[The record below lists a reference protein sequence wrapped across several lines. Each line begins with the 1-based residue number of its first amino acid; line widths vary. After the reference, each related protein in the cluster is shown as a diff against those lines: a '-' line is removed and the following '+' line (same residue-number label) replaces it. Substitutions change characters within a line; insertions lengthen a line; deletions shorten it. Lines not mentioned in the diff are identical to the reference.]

1 MAGAARNQ
9 GPKGSVKQGKELIN
23 YDEIMAKAAQEG
35 AAREANSGG
44 GAFVSIKGGIL
55 AFQDAAMPNNEMAV
69 VVLDFIH
76 ENIHYPGKYGDGEP
90 SGPDCFAFA
99 RQESDLAPHQAVL
112 DAGTQQSESCSGCPL
127 NEWGSAETGKGKGCR
142 NTRRLALIPAGSF
155 SKDGRFEWPD
165 DPDHFASA
173 ELAYF
178 KLPVTSVKG
187 WAGYVKQLAAT
198 HNRPTHGFVTK
209 IKVVPDQKT
218 MFRVLF
224 EAVEK
229 VPNELMEAVVARHE
243 QAKAVIEFP
252 YSVSEAVPAPAPKK
266 APARQAAPPARRPA
280 PVPARRPAPVPARSR
295 AKPTKKF

>member
-1 MAGAARNQ
+1 MAARNQ
-9 GPKGSVKQGKELIN
+9 APKAKAPAGKGLIN
-23 YDEIMAKAAQEG
+23 WDEQMAAAAQEG
-35 AAREANSGG
+35 VAREANSGG
-44 GAFVSIKGGIL
+44 GNFVSIKGGIL

-90 SGPDCFAFA
+90 TGPDCFAFGRHEA
-99 RQESDLAPHQAVL
+99 DLVPHEVVMT
-112 DAGTQQSESCSGCPL
+112 AGTQQSESCSGCPL

-142 NTRRLALIPAGSF
+142 NTRRLAIIPAGSIG
-155 SKDGRFEWPD
+155 KDGRLEWPD
-165 DPDHFASA
+165 ATDHFETA
-173 ELAYF
+173 ELAFF

-224 EAVEK
+224 EAMEK
-229 VPNELMEAVVARHE
+229 VPNELMEAIVARHT

-252 YSVSEAVPAPAPKK
+252 YSVAEAAPAPVALARR
-266 APARQAAPPARRPA
+266 APAPVARQATKPVARPMAKALAPA
-280 PVPARRPAPVPARSR
+280 ARSGKR
-295 AKPTKKF
+295 F